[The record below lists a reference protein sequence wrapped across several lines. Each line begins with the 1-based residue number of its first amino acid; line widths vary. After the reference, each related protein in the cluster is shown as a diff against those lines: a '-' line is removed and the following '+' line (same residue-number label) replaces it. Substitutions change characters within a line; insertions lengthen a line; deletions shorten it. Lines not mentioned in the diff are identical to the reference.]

1 MAILGKKRF
10 FLEFTSREA
19 AAPLMSVAAPEWFW
33 KFWEKIQNFGKIWKF
48 WIFWKISNF
57 ISKVGGKLWRRE
69 GYMNGNFCDIT
80 KSTWGS
86 TSVKAKKCIYK
97 PRLPRY
103 PNFSLDYNQMQRN
116 SDCIIHCGFTPKG
129 HQQGV
134 LEVCWFGDDWFV
146 CLRLVYSSSAWPRNA
161 AQDDKLSIMET
172 N

>member
-1 MAILGKKRF
+1 MVVNRVPTTRKQVFIWRDHGF
-10 FLEFTSREA
+10 
-19 AAPLMSVAAPEWFW
+19 
-33 KFWEKIQNFGKIWKF
+33 NFGPKLATRVTKF
-48 WIFWKISNF
+48 REL

-69 GYMNGNFCDIT
+69 GYLNGNFCDIT

-134 LEVCWFGDDWFV
+134 LEICWFGDDGFV
-146 CLRLVYSSSAWPRNA
+146 CLRLVYSYSAWPRNA